1 MTSPP
6 DDVDFLTV
14 HDELQIADSVLPQV
28 IVRDVGLL
36 ESAVARPMTF
46 VFGTDAYPEF
56 VEKAAALMHSL
67 ARNPA
72 LLDGNKRLAW
82 AATRIFCLMNGRDLV
97 LSVDEAEQMVLAVAA
112 GDLDVPELAETLRAH
127 LIDAEDDEQSTL

>member
-1 MTSPP
+1 
-6 DDVDFLTV
+6 
-14 HDELQIADSVLPQV
+14 
-28 IVRDVGLL
+28 
-36 ESAVARPMTF
+36 MTF

-56 VEKAAALMHSL
+56 VEKAAAFMHSL
-67 ARNPA
+67 AHNHA

-97 LSVDEAEQMVLAVAA
+97 LSVDEAEEIVLAVAA
-112 GDLDVPELAETLRAH
+112 GDLDVPELAEPLRAH